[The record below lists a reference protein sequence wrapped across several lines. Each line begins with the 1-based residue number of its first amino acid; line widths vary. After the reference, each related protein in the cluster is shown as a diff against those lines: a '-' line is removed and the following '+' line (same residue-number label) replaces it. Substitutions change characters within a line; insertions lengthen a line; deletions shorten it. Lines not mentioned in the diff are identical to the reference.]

1 MVSHID
7 CIIDFIHYR
16 SNFMATKTLLS
27 SIHYGA
33 VATYAPIK
41 GLKNHLTIFALLGN
55 IQASNLT
62 QFVAD
67 EDLRGRNVLLL
78 TSFLLRELL
87 HMLTSLCFQDAR
99 RRSQHRCRH
108 FVWRSQQC
116 CRHVMR
122 RSQKRCPRLFQ
133 QWAQTDMAVVRSVRL
148 VVLHTPQT

>member
-1 MVSHID
+1 
-7 CIIDFIHYR
+7 
-16 SNFMATKTLLS
+16 MATKTLLS

-41 GLKNHLTIFALLGN
+41 GLKNHLAIFALLGN

-87 HMLTSLCFQDAR
+87 HTLTSLCFRDAR

-116 CRHVMR
+116 CRHVVR
-122 RSQKRCPRLFQ
+122 RSQKF
-133 QWAQTDMAVVRSVRL
+133 AVYVCDYERILSLYHSIGIISIGLR
-148 VVLHTPQT
+148 TW